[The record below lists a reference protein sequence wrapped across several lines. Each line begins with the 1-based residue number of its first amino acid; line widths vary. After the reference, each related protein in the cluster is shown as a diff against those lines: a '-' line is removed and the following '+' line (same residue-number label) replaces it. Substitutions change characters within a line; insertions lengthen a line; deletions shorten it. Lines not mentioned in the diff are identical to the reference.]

1 VGLTENTFASAP
13 CGRGES
19 LTTLAQSYACI
30 YDVGVW
36 GGGCVG
42 VGVGVCVCAR
52 ACVWVC
58 WCVGGWMRGC
68 LFVCVCGGG
77 VMCVFVCV
85 CVCVCVC
92 VQQEERKP
100 HHLGEILV
108 GDRMMKTLYALPF
121 HSAFICTY
129 ICISIYTYIFI
140 YNT

>member
-1 VGLTENTFASAP
+1 VL
-13 CGRGES
+13 
-19 LTTLAQSYACI
+19 
-30 YDVGVW
+30 
-36 GGGCVG
+36 
-42 VGVGVCVCAR
+42 
-52 ACVWVC
+52 VWVYVSVRAHVC
-58 WCVGGWMRGC
+58 RCVGGWMRGWVGGCGGC
-68 LFVCVCGGG
+68 LFVCVGGGGWGVGVGVGVGGGGGGGGGGVGGFFVLLGGGGG

-129 ICISIYTYIFI
+129 IFISICTYICI